1 MTGSI
6 EFAQGDELSE
16 VLSHREREVVAL
28 VARGLS
34 NKEVARQLRLREGT
48 VKIHLHN
55 IYRKRDVDG
64 RSALIADS
72 QRVSSSSLRS

>member
-34 NKEVARQLRLREGT
+34 KEVARQLRLREGT

>member
-6 EFAQGDELSE
+6 EFAQGDEWSE

-34 NKEVARQLRLREGT
+34 KEVARQLRLREGT